1 MYLNQLTLETGRLAN
16 GQGQLHYEFISL
28 DVDTPPNW
36 KPCEGKYGAASGD
49 LDLRAGLVLPEREAP
64 L

>member
-1 MYLNQLTLETGRLAN
+1 MARDCDSS
-16 GQGQLHYEFISL
+16 EFIP
-28 DVDTPPNW
+28 VTGATPPNW

-49 LDLRAGLVLPEREAP
+49 LDVRAGLVLPEREAP